1 MVCEAGSSMIQG
13 ETTYS
18 GAAAVVAQT
27 LEEYARRG
35 IFKGFA
41 VGSVLRGRQ
50 RFRIVWHA
58 NRAFDIVLD
67 LSKHELKVPVL
78 LPSVPSKSTMQND
91 LGAFLAR
98 VCSTE
103 LPKHRRIDSTKVHL
117 VQGRSR
123 GDVSLTAVVLDE
135 DFEYAARRLINL
147 IHEIYLNFLTT
158 GLYEEY
164 RAKVLGVNW
173 N

>member
-1 MVCEAGSSMIQG
+1 MIGEAALSMTPG
-13 ETTYS
+13 KSTCS
-18 GAAAVVAQT
+18 GAATAVAQT

-41 VGSVLRGRQ
+41 AGSILRGRQ
-50 RFRIVWHA
+50 RFRLVWHA
-58 NRAFDIVLD
+58 NRVFDIVLD
-67 LSKHELKVPVL
+67 VSKHELKVPVL
-78 LPSVPSKSTMQND
+78 LPSVPSKSTMQSD

-98 VCSTE
+98 VASTE
-103 LPKHRRIDSTKVHL
+103 LPEHRRIDSTKVRL
-117 VQGRSR
+117 VQSKTR

-158 GLYEEY
+158 GIYEEY
-164 RAKVLGVNW
+164 RAKVLGISW